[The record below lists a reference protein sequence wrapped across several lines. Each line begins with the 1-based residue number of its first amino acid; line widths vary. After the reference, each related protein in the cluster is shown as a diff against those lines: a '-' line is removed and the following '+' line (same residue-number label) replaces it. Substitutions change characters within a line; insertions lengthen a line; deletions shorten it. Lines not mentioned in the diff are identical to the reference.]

1 MKKGNVEIILQEKG
15 ERILYCS
22 RIGGM
27 ENGSFVLEEDFIE
40 SGVDL
45 NSLNTAE
52 QLEKA
57 ASRIQAYVKSGF
69 MVQTNEEGIA
79 RIEDLEEGVYLLNS
93 SQTEVQGREKILP
106 TLLYL
111 PSWNAAE
118 EEMLYDITVLP
129 KYGVDPPSTGDSS
142 ELAAWSIFF
151 ALSAAFLGY
160 KFKKTLKKEKC
171 F

>member
-27 ENGSFVLEEDFIE
+27 ENGSFVLEEDFI
-40 SGVDL
+40 D
-45 NSLNTAE
+45 
-52 QLEKA
+52 K
-57 ASRIQAYVKSGF
+57 
-69 MVQTNEEGIA
+69 
-79 RIEDLEEGVYLLNS
+79 DLEEGVYLLNS

-111 PSWNAAE
+111 PSWDAAE